1 MRSLLVWMTSLDSH
15 HQAYLVVVGWSSV
28 HVRVNCHNLTLYV
41 LVIVRISS
49 CTRYNDTRGGVEIVI
64 QYEAHM
70 C

>member
-28 HVRVNCHNLTLYV
+28 RVNCHNLYV
-41 LVIVRISS
+41 LVVVRISS
-49 CTRYNDTRGGVEIVI
+49 CTRYNGTRGGAEIVI